1 MKNSI
6 LNKPSFRY
14 IFEIIVIVFSV
25 TLSFYI
31 QDVLNDREKIE
42 LKNKGLEGVLIEL
55 EKDNKFYGFTD
66 FYNKQRINCI
76 DSLFNL
82 SYEFKPKYISGMWS
96 NYGMT
101 FVEYIFLNK
110 FKKGNSH
117 IEIKNETILRQ
128 IEKNKK
134 PVIFIS
140 GHFANFELMS
150 MEITKKNIPL
160 ATIYRP
166 LNNFF
171 LNPFMEFLRKKY
183 VCPNQ
188 IKKGI
193 NGVRETIN
201 YIKNKHSIA
210 LMIDQ
215 RVSEGEEIIFFNK
228 IALTTTLPA
237 QLSTKFNLDI
247 IPVFIERDKN
257 NNFII
262 EFQRPIDPNKFKN
275 KLELTKE
282 LNNVLEKMIAR
293 NPHQWIWT
301 HNRWK

>member
-1 MKNSI
+1 MIKTINYLLQSI
-6 LNKPSFRY
+6 LIYSFFLVGILLRLNMSRKLFSFLFVY
-14 IFEIIVIVFSV
+14 IGPIFKSKKIINRNLDIFSK
-25 TLSFYI
+25 
-31 QDVLNDREKIE
+31 KISSQNR
-42 LKNKGLEGVLIEL
+42 KKI
-55 EKDNKFYGFTD
+55 
-66 FYNKQRINCI
+66 IN
-76 DSLFNL
+76 N
-82 SYEFKPKYISGMWS
+82 MWK
-96 NYGMT
+96 NYGKT
-101 FVEYIFLNK
+101 FIEYIFLDYFRKN
-110 FKKGNSH
+110 NSH
-117 IEIKNETILRQ
+117 TVIIGEENLSQIIK
-128 IEKNKK
+128 KNKQ
-134 PVIFIS
+134 VIFIS

-262 EFQRPIDPNKFKN
+262 EFQRAIDPNKFKN

-293 NPHQWIWT
+293 NPNQWIWT